1 MTIRKTLLIAS
12 GEALLRRALAEQLA
26 RHGEFHILHA
36 ATVEEAKACAKDAAC
51 DLILQDGNLPGMTPR
66 EACKTLRD
74 GGFDGPIIL
83 VAGTEA
89 RDDDL
94 TQAGASDIVT
104 RPFRFSSLLARIH
117 AHLHPQDQ
125 SRKATFRIGPYMF
138 LPAEG
143 LLLDDAGREIRLTEK
158 EVAILEYLR
167 RAGGRPVA
175 REVLLTEVWGYNSG
189 VTTHTVE
196 THIYRLRRKLE
207 PDPANA
213 RLLLTDAGGYALAC
227 DDAATDMEP
236 NRET

>member
-1 MTIRKTLLIAS
+1 MTSRRTLLIAS
-12 GEALLRRALAEQLA
+12 GQALLRRALAEQLA
-26 RHGEFHILHA
+26 RHGFHIRHA
-36 ATVEEAKACAKDAAC
+36 ATAEEAVACTKDAPC
-51 DLILQDGNLPGMTPR
+51 DLILQDGDLPGMTPQA
-66 EACKTLRD
+66 ACKALRD
-74 GGFDGPIIL
+74 SGFHGPIIL
-83 VAGTEA
+83 IADAEA
-89 RDDDL
+89 DHDDL
-94 TQAGASDIVT
+94 PRAGASDIVT

-125 SRKATFRIGPYMF
+125 SHKATFRIGPYLF

-143 LLLDDAGREIRLTEK
+143 LLQDDAGREIRLTEK
-158 EVAILEYLR
+158 EVAILEYLH

-175 REVLLTEVWGYNSG
+175 RDELLARVWGYNSG

-227 DDAATDMEP
+227 DNAVRGMES
-236 NRET
+236 NRKA